1 MATSK
6 PRRPVAKNF
15 EAVAVRVRDGAEVS
29 LGHYTTSR
37 AALNAM
43 AFRAAFGPA
52 GVTYKVWDQKA
63 GRFVQ
68 ELTR

>member
-1 MATSK
+1 MTKRK
-6 PRRPVAKNF
+6 PREKNF
-15 EAVAVRVRDGAEVS
+15 EAVAVRISDGAELS

-52 GVTYKVWDQKA
+52 GVAYKVWDQKA